1 MKRLTPPV
9 IAAIA
14 AGAVLLLI
22 VVVMLVRS
30 SGGNQDRLS
39 DEESNTTVAEGPA
52 QRCSS
57 QRTYD
62 AIKRELFRQA
72 ARIRGSDEAA
82 FDRIATHA
90 AVRMERPV
98 LRSEDE
104 GLGTVGCSG
113 LLVLDLPPGVAV
125 VGGRSNLSAEINYVL
140 QPAADGSGDVVML
153 DGADPIIVPLA
164 TMARVG
170 SNVPAPSAETPPD
183 DAFQQLDEL
192 TPGPPTEPAP
202 PAPPEPQPQ
211 PSEPQTAP
219 SASANPSFNC
229 RFARTRGEIAVCNDP
244 GLAALDRQMASQ
256 FNRALS
262 NADGRQRQLLQRTR
276 TRFLRFRDGCRSDD
290 CIADTYRG
298 RMREI
303 SDIMAD
309 RWREPR

>member
-1 MKRLTPPV
+1 MKRPTPAV
-9 IAAIA
+9 IAGIA
-14 AGAVLLLI
+14 AAAVLLLVVI
-22 VVVMLVRS
+22 VLLVRS
-30 SGGNQDRLS
+30 GGGNQDRLS
-39 DEESNTTVAEGPA
+39 DEESETAAAQGPA
-52 QRCSS
+52 ERCSS
-57 QRTYD
+57 SRTYD

-72 ARIRGSDEAA
+72 ARIRGSDQAA
-82 FDRIATHA
+82 FDRIGTHA

-125 VGGRSNLSAEINYVL
+125 VGGRSNLSAEINYVI
-140 QPAADGSGDVVML
+140 QRAADGSGDVLML

-170 SNVPAPSAETPPD
+170 SNVPAPSAEPPPN
-183 DAFQQLDEL
+183 DAFLQLDEI
-192 TPGPPTEPAP
+192 TPGPPSEPPP
-202 PAPPEPQPQ
+202 PA
-211 PSEPQTAP
+211 PSEPQPLPSEAEPTTAD
-219 SASANPSFNC
+219 ANPSFNC

-244 GLAALDRQMASQ
+244 GLAALDRQMAAQ
-256 FNRALS
+256 FNNALS

-298 RMREI
+298 RIREI
-303 SDIMAD
+303 GDIMAD